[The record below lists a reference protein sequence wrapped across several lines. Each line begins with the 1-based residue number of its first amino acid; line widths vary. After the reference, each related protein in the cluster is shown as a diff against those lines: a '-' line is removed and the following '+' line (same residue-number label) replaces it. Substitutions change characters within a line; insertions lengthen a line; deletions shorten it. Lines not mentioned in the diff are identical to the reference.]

1 MQIDI
6 QARDFP
12 LTDILRSH
20 AERRLRFA
28 LACFD
33 DRIQRVAMQL
43 SVINGPRGGKDKRC
57 YLQVMLAGLSEVV
70 IADIE
75 ADLYVAID
83 RAIDR
88 ASRTVARKIERQKSL
103 LRRVAR

>member
-28 LACFD
+28 LAYFD
-33 DRIQRVAMQL
+33 DRIQ
-43 SVINGPRGGKDKRC
+43 
-57 YLQVMLAGLSEVV
+57 
-70 IADIE
+70 
-75 ADLYVAID
+75 
-83 RAIDR
+83 
-88 ASRTVARKIERQKSL
+88 
-103 LRRVAR
+103 